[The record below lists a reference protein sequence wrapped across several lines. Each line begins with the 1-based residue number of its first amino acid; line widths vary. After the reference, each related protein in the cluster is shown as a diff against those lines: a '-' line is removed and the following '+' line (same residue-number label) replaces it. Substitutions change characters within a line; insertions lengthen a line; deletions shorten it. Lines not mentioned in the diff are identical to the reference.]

1 MLQPGAIPDSEKYV
15 TLKKVSMLS
24 TLADAELW
32 ELARAGHRR
41 RVPKGSAIVQED
53 QSGKSFFFSPRARR
67 RSRRTASSST

>member
-32 ELARAGHRR
+32 ELARAGRWRR
-41 RVPKGSAIVQED
+41 PKGSAVVQEEVG
-53 QSGKSFFFSPRARR
+53 QELFFLAKGEAKV
-67 RSRRTASSST
+67 TKNVSSSTW